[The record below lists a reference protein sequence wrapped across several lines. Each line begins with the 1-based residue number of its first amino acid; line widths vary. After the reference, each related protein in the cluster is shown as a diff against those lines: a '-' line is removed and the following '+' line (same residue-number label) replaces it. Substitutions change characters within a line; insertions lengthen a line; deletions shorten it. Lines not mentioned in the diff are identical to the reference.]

1 MKNLLLLLVLLTL
14 SVSNVSAQSRNSA
27 YERYINQY
35 KGIAVEQMR
44 KYGVPAS
51 ITLAQAILESGAGN
65 GELAQRS
72 NNHFGIKRGS
82 DWRGPVTKH
91 TDDKVDE
98 YFRVY
103 NSVKDSYE
111 DHSKFLHKERYQRLY
126 RLSTLDYKGWA
137 RGLKACGY
145 ATNPNYADKLIR
157 LIELYNLSDLDEDP
171 NVPKVPKY
179 EDVKFTYH
187 AITSNN
193 GISCIIAKEGD
204 TWQSVANEMHM
215 SVSKILKLNE
225 AILEVPIRKGD
236 FVYLEKKATK
246 GPNDMKGRWHKI
258 ATGETMYSIA
268 QKYGIRLAALY
279 RMNYKDD
286 DYDPTVGDLLRV
298 R

>member
-225 AILEVPIRKGD
+225 G
-236 FVYLEKKATK
+236 
-246 GPNDMKGRWHKI
+246 
-258 ATGETMYSIA
+258 
-268 QKYGIRLAALY
+268 
-279 RMNYKDD
+279 
-286 DYDPTVGDLLRV
+286 
-298 R
+298 